1 MTSLLFDAGHGGKD
15 SGAVNGNF
23 YEKDVVLEI
32 AKKTA
37 EVLSKYEVTVD
48 FTREDD
54 RFLTLTQRSNKS
66 RYYDTTISF
75 HTNASSSTSPQ
86 GAQVYV
92 HPKASANDRRI
103 AQFIQNELDLI
114 FGKTRWSGLKESNL
128 HMVREP
134 KGNKAL
140 LEIGFISNQHD
151 LNILK
156 TQTDRIAVLIANGII
171 FSHGLKKKSVVVKP
185 NVKKYKSIVEYLQ
198 ANNQPYSFN
207 DRAKL
212 AIKHGIP
219 NYKGTASQNLQL
231 LAILQG

>member
-1 MTSLLFDAGHGGKD
+1 MISLLFDAGHGGKD

-37 EVLSKYEVTVD
+37 EVLSKYEVVVG

-75 HTNASSSTSPQ
+75 HTNASSSPSPH
-86 GAQVYV
+86 GVQVYV

-103 AQFIQNELDLI
+103 AQFIQNELDLV
-114 FGKTRWSGLKESNL
+114 FPKTKWSGVRESNL

-134 KGNKAL
+134 KGNKVL
-140 LEIGFISNQHD
+140 LELGFISNQHD

-156 TQTDRIAVLIANGII
+156 TQTTRIAILIANGII
-171 FSHGLKKKSVVVKP
+171 FSHGLKRKEVKLFDSPKKF
-185 NVKKYKSIVEYLQ
+185 KSIVEFLQ
-198 ANNQPYSFN
+198 ANGMDYSFSA
-207 DRAKL
+207 RQKL
-212 AIKHGIP
+212 AVKYGIP

-231 LAILQG
+231 LSILQG

>member
-1 MTSLLFDAGHGGKD
+1 MISLLFDAGHGGKD
-15 SGAVNGNF
+15 PGALNGNF
-23 YEKDVVLEI
+23 LEKNVVLEI

-37 EVLSKYEVTVD
+37 EVLSKYEVVVG
-48 FTREDD
+48 FTRESDS
-54 RFLTLTQRSNKS
+54 FLTLTQRSNKS

-75 HTNASSSTSPQ
+75 HTNSSNNKLAQ

-92 HPKASANDRRI
+92 HPEASANDRRI
-103 AQFIQNELDLI
+103 AQFIQNELDLV
-114 FGKTRWSGLKESNL
+114 FPKSRWSGVKQSNL

-134 KGNKAL
+134 KGNKVL
-140 LEIGFISNQHD
+140 LELGFISNQHD

-156 TQTDRIAVLIANGII
+156 TQTTRIAVLIANGII
-171 FSHGLKKKSVVVKP
+171 FSHGLKKKAVTVKP
-185 NVKKYKSIVEYLQ
+185 NAKKYTSIVEYLQ

-212 AIKHGIP
+212 AVKHAIP